1 MTPVHRDPAA
11 GCCLSRNRQ
20 VIVVDPHSDANVN
33 DASDF
38 EHARPWPPG
47 LNASSQAAFAT
58 VLQIRDLYGLA
69 AAASYGSSSSALCAG
84 KCWRLGWRA
93 TKAEHQTRS
102 QGQLRS
108 GKFGWPFL
116 PGASANLING
126 FDGAAHLHR

>member
-38 EHARPWPPG
+38 EHARAWPLG

-84 KCWRLGWRA
+84 KCWRLGVTA
-93 TKAEHQTRS
+93 CHESENHQTRS
-102 QGQLRS
+102 QKCIHKV
-108 GKFGWPFL
+108 GKIRL
-116 PGASANLING
+116 ADSCQARQQI
-126 FDGAAHLHR
+126 